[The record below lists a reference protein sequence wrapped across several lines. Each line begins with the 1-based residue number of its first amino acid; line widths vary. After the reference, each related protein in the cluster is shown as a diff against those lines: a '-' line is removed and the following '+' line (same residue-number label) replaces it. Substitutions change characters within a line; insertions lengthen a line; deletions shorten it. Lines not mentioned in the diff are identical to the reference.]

1 LKNWQCDTHSQLTRN
16 LSPSMWTNPAPTE
29 KEIIGI
35 WGSGTTPRNKTK
47 VLDSGNLSKNQ
58 MFYTGFKLYLCN
70 ITLFK
75 NINSDCKNN
84 KKQLNIGYVSGWLLQ
99 FAVIKFELN
108 LFVVTFIAIQ
118 HFSVMIIHHFVDN
131 LIWVIVINKVSSW
144 QGLSRDWRCGFIIQS
159 GLQFSK

>member
-1 LKNWQCDTHSQLTRN
+1 
-16 LSPSMWTNPAPTE
+16 
-29 KEIIGI
+29 
-35 WGSGTTPRNKTK
+35 
-47 VLDSGNLSKNQ
+47 

-84 KKQLNIGYVSGWLLQ
+84 KKQLDIGYVSGWLLQ
-99 FAVIKFELN
+99 FAVIKFELK

-118 HFSVMIIHHFVDN
+118 HFSIMIIHHFVDN
-131 LIWVIVINKVSSW
+131 LIWVIIINKVSSW

-159 GLQFSK
+159 